1 MFGAVVCPRCRRGF
15 AVDLEHRS
23 SSCPHCGRQV
33 QTRRMKAHF
42 TSSSASL
49 TAQAVA
55 ELNTKG
61 RELRS
66 FAGSLEQK
74 ERRGGV
80 SVLQL
85 ERLVEELGDFDLS
98 ELQTKL
104 DRGTSVEAEEL
115 LGRMRTLGLVYERS
129 PGRYRKA

>member
-1 MFGAVVCPRCRRGF
+1 MFGAVVCPRCRKGF

-33 QTRRMKAHF
+33 QTRRMKTHF

-66 FAGSLEQK
+66 FEGTVERK
-74 ERRGGV
+74 EKKAGV
-80 SVLQL
+80 SALQL
-85 ERLVEELGDFDLS
+85 EQLVEELQEFDLTQL
-98 ELQTKL
+98 ETKIAG
-104 DRGTSVEAEEL
+104 RTNVTGEEL
-115 LGRMRTLGLVYERS
+115 IGRMRTLGLVYESS